1 MKCPKCQFE
10 NREGAKFCK
19 KCGNRLELECPSCGY
34 PYQPDSTFCDEC
46 GCSLMEPKATQPID
60 YSQPQSY
67 TPKVLADKI
76 LTARSSIEG
85 ERKLVTVLFT
95 DVANYT
101 SISEKL
107 DPEEVHQIMD
117 GCFKIL
123 MDEIH
128 RYEGTIDKFT
138 GDGVMALFGAPVA
151 HEDHAQRAC
160 YAALA
165 IQRTMVEY
173 SKKMEKECGVDF
185 KIRVGLNSGLVIIG
199 SVGNDLR
206 MDYTA
211 IGDTTNL
218 ASRMESI
225 AQPGTILVSADTH
238 RLTKDYFKYETLGE
252 VSVKGKEDPVEAY
265 RLIEASEVETRIGA
279 SVARGLTKF
288 VGRRREME
296 ILKEAFEKAKS
307 GQGQVVGVVGEA
319 GVGKSR
325 LILEMKGMLPKEECI
340 CLEGDCLHYGGSMP
354 YLPFLDMLRS
364 YFDIKEVDREFL
376 IKNKIAE
383 KLDQLDERLRGIL
396 PPLHEILSLKVE
408 DEEYLKLDLQKKR
421 ELTFE
426 AIRDLLIRESQDKP
440 LVLIIEDLHWI
451 DRTSEDFLTF
461 LIGWLAGAR
470 ILLVLIYRPE
480 YTHQWGSKSYY
491 NQVRVDQLS
500 TGTSAELVQ
509 SILEEGEMVP
519 ELRELILSRAAGN
532 PLFMEEFTHSLL
544 ENGSIQRKDNQFVLS
559 RKTSDI
565 QVPDTV
571 QGIIAARMDRME
583 ESLKRIMQVASVIG
597 REFAF
602 RILQAIIGMQE
613 ELKSHLL
620 NLQGLEFIYEKSL
633 FPELEYI
640 FKHAL
645 TQEVAYNSLLL
656 KRRKEIHQR
665 IGEAIEELYPDRL
678 EDFYETLAYHYKQGE
693 SFDKAID
700 YLIKSGEKGY
710 ERYSLEESHQHFK
723 EAYDILSSKPGRTRE
738 EDTLLIDL
746 LIKWAYVFWSR
757 GDYRGLTDSFGAFQN
772 LAESLGDKARLGMF
786 YAWLGYAILCRGK
799 LKDSYQYL
807 SKALKLG
814 EESGDQQLI
823 GYACAYLSWTCA
835 MSDRLDE
842 AIAHG
847 ERAQEISQSLQS
859 DHYLYDRSVGGIGT
873 AYFCKGD
880 VKKVF
885 AAGEALVEY
894 GQRHSNIRCMAMGYV
909 EVAWGHQLN
918 GNFSSVIEYCKR
930 AVEVS
935 ADPSYTQVAKGF
947 LGGAYVM
954 NGQFQEARD
963 VLQQVIIYSEKIGF
977 EFAVTISKIFLGV
990 VSIAE
995 GRMDQGLKMIE
1006 EAQRLCLENGG
1017 KTFYAMSEYVV
1028 GNIYLQM
1035 VEKAAPVKLTTVIK
1049 NIGFLVKNVPFADR
1063 KAETHFNKAID
1074 VCREIGAKGFMG
1086 QSYLSLGLLH
1096 RAKRRKAQARE
1107 CISTAVEL
1115 FEQCE
1120 NEYLL
1125 RQAQEALESVR

>member
-1 MKCPKCQFE
+1 MKCPKCQFD
-10 NREGAKFCK
+10 NPEGAKFCN
-19 KCGNRLELECPSCGY
+19 KCGSKLDHLCTHCGKY
-34 PYQPDSTFCDEC
+34 NPLGSSFCNEC
-46 GCSLMEPKATQPID
+46 GQPLTQSQAPTPID

-76 LTARSSIEG
+76 LTTRSSIEG

-101 SISEKL
+101 SMSEKL

-160 YAALA
+160 HAALA
-165 IQRTMVEY
+165 IQRAMQGY
-173 SKKMEKECGVDF
+173 SEKIEKECGVEF
-185 KIRVGLNSGLVIIG
+185 KMRIGLNSGLVIVG
-199 SVGNDLR
+199 SVGDDLR

-218 ASRMESI
+218 ASRMESL

-238 RLTKDYFKYETLGE
+238 RITRDYFNFVSLGE
-252 VSVKGKEDPVEAY
+252 VSVKGKDEPVEAY
-265 RLIEASEVETRIGA
+265 QLIAASSIETRIGA
-279 SVARGLTKF
+279 SVARGLTPF
-288 VGRRREME
+288 VGRRKE
-296 ILKEAFEKAKS
+296 IDALKEAFEKAGS

-325 LILEMKGMLPKEECI
+325 LILEMKGMIPKEECT
-340 CLEGDCLHYGGSMP
+340 CLEGDCLHYGGSMA
-354 YLPFLDMLRS
+354 YLPFLDMLRN
-364 YFDIKEVDREFL
+364 YFDIEEGDREFI
-376 IKNKIAE
+376 IKKKMADKI
-383 KLDQLDERLRGIL
+383 DGLDERLRNIL
-396 PPLHEILSLKVE
+396 PPLHEILSLKV
-408 DEEYLKLDLQKKR
+408 DDKDYLKLNLYDKR
-421 ELTFE
+421 GKTFE
-426 AIRDLLIRESQDKP
+426 AIRDLLIRESQDRP

-451 DRTSEDFLTF
+451 DRTSEDFLSY

-470 ILLVLIYRPE
+470 ILLVLLYRPE

-500 TGTSAELVQ
+500 TRTSAELVQ

-519 ELRELILSRAAGN
+519 ELRELILSRTAGN

-544 ENGSIQRKDNQFVLS
+544 ENGSIQRTDNQYVLS
-559 RKTSDI
+559 MKASDI

-583 ESLKRIMQVASVIG
+583 DSLKRIMQVASVIG

-613 ELKSHLL
+613 GLKSQLL
-620 NLQGLEFIYEKSL
+620 NLQGLEFIYEKNL

-693 SFDKAID
+693 SLDKAVD
-700 YLIKSGEKGY
+700 YLIKSGEKSRD
-710 ERYSLEESHQHFK
+710 RYALEESHHYFE
-723 EAYDILSSKPGRTRE
+723 EAYEILSGKQGRTKE
-738 EDTLLIDL
+738 EDILLIDL
-746 LIKWAYVFWSR
+746 LIKWAFVFLCR
-757 GDYRGLTDSFGAFQN
+757 GDWKSIIALLSDHQD

-786 YAWLGYAILCRGK
+786 YAWLGHLVFVRER
-799 LKDSYQYL
+799 LNDSYQYL

-814 EESGDQQLI
+814 EEIEDHKVI
-823 GYACAYLSWTCA
+823 GYACAFLSWTCFE
-835 MSDRLDE
+835 MGLLDE
-842 AIAHG
+842 ALVYG
-847 ERAQEISQSLQS
+847 ERAQEISLSLEL
-859 DHYLYDRSVGGIGT
+859 DHFLYDRFMVPIIFT
-873 AYFCKGD
+873 YFYTGE

-885 AAGEALVEY
+885 SVAEALLEY
-894 GQRHSNIRCMAMGYV
+894 GQSHSNKLCLTCGLIGKGGGYFMDGDFLS
-909 EVAWGHQLN
+909 AIKYAKQAL
-918 GNFSSVIEYCKR
+918 
-930 AVEVS
+930 EVS
-935 ADPSYTQVAKGF
+935 AEPGYTHGFRMFLAMYYIGNKQFREAKDP
-947 LGGAYVM
+947 L
-954 NGQFQEARD
+954 QE
-963 VLQQVIIYSEKIGF
+963 VIAHSEKFGY
-977 EFAVTISKIFLGV
+977 EFFGTPAKMYLGIV
-990 VSIAE
+990 LMSE
-995 GRMDQGLKMIE
+995 GHMDQGLKMIE
-1006 EAQRLCLENGG
+1006 GAQRLCLKNGRRF
-1017 KTFYAMSEYVV
+1017 FYAQSEYLL

-1035 VEKAAPVKLTTVIK
+1035 VEKSTPVKLTTMVR
-1049 NIGFLVKNVPFADR
+1049 NIGFLAKNIPFAAK
-1063 KAETHFNKAID
+1063 KAESHFNKAIEAS
-1074 VCREIGAKGFMG
+1074 REIGAKGMMG
-1086 QSYLSLGLLH
+1086 MSCLDLGTLH
-1096 RAKRRKAQARE
+1096 SIKGEKDQARE
-1107 CISTAVEL
+1107 CLSSAIEL
-1115 FEQCE
+1115 FEQCK
-1120 NEYLL
+1120 NEMYLKQV
-1125 RQAQEALESVR
+1125 REALASLE